1 LSAIDSIIKEDVP
14 QRYWFA
20 TVFLIAETAGSDTNI
35 ALKRHVFVTFAI
47 IGLAFFHQSALAWG
61 GASHQLI
68 AAEAYRQLSPELKA
82 EVNEVLK
89 AQYAMD

>member
-1 LSAIDSIIKEDVP
+1 MP
-14 QRYWFA
+14 QRYWFF
-20 TVFLIAETAGSDTNI
+20 TVFLIAETVGSDTNV
-35 ALKRHVFVTFAI
+35 ALKRHVFATFAI

-61 GASHQLI
+61 GAGHQLI

-82 EVNEVLK
+82 GVIEVLK